1 MKRIPKE
8 LFDLACEEIMP
19 VRETICETLL
29 KAYLSVTFVFLI
41 YSSAMMLFSSHL
53 TITVVIFVVALFPK
67 IFMYLYKRQEDLK
80 SVGIDEKAR
89 HILEKYIKSWVSP
102 HSNRTGKGLVSSG
115 PRKDENDIHVPVILR
130 IILFIMVIL
139 LFSYYYM
146 KFSSY

>member
-41 YSSAMMLFSSHL
+41 YSSAMLLFSSHR
-53 TITVVIFVVALFPK
+53 TITIITSVVALFPK
-67 IFMYLYKRQEDLK
+67 IFMHVYKRQEDLK

-89 HILEKYIKSWVSP
+89 HILEKYITSRVSP

-115 PRKDENDIHVPVILR
+115 PRKDENDIPVILQ
-130 IILFIMVIL
+130 IVLLIMVNV
-139 LFSYYYM
+139 LFFYYSM